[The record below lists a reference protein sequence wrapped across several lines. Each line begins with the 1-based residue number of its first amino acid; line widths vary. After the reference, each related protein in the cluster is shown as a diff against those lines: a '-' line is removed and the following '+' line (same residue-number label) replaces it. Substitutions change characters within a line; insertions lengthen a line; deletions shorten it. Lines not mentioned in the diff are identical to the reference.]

1 MCVSYAG
8 VEAAKTGLSVGA
20 SAASSAQHAHG
31 CRCMR
36 SVCARVRSRAS
47 SSPPVYMIAR
57 DPGCKAAH
65 VENKHALFS
74 HPASSAS
81 PSGRASARTRHQSRS
96 CAGRMTPSRPA
107 CFLPPKRYMCNQE
120 APRSRGGYAGPGGW
134 SWQACARAKTRSSA
148 TVALLLLRRRACDV
162 LCVCVCCTL
171 QTGVCRAV
179 YFARCK
185 LAGVNKRFG
194 SATPPGRREGQPS

>member
-81 PSGRASARTRHQSRS
+81 PSGRASARTRHRSRS

-120 APRSRGGYAGPGGW
+120 APRSRGGYAGPSGW
-134 SWQACARAKTRSSA
+134 SWQGCAQKRGA
-148 TVALLLLRRRACDV
+148 RRRWHCCC
-162 LCVCVCCTL
+162 CVGKLRCAVCAVCTL
-171 QTGVCRAV
+171 QTGVCWAV